1 MLTETFIVQQLENNA
16 TKRLDVTGRNITY
29 STGDS
34 LEVRQTFATDSTKHS
49 QALTRRVRNTALT
62 ATLRWE
68 VDHTFFT
75 NGGMSLFDYMAD
87 IESLCG
93 AVIVLTF
100 NGQEQPRFL
109 VKNVGVSATVD
120 AIDIYR
126 NVSLSLELVE
136 GHVEKKTVYYTAV
149 GVLDKGKNIASRNP

>member
-1 MLTETFIVQQLENNA
+1 MLTETFIVQQLEKNG
-16 TKRLDVTGRNITY
+16 TKRFEITGRNVTY

-68 VDHTFFT
+68 TDHTFFT
-75 NGGMSLFDYMAD
+75 NGGMSLFDYVAD
-87 IESLCG
+87 VESLCG
-93 AVIVLTF
+93 SIIVLTF
-100 NGQEQPRFL
+100 NGQEQPKFL

-120 AIDIYR
+120 TVDIYR
-126 NVSLSLELVE
+126 TVSLSLELVE
-136 GHVEKKTVYYTAV
+136 GHTPKKTVYTAV